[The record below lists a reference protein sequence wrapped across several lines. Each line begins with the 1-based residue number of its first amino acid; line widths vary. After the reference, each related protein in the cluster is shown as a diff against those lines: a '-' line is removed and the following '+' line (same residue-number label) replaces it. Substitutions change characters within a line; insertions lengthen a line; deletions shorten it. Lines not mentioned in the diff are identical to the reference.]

1 MTWLRVAAMREV
13 SYGYTDLQ
21 TDEPRRRNAS
31 VIDYKRELTATKPE
45 KSLCKRIKKSGG
57 RNHHGETT
65 VRFRGGGARRIYR
78 IIDFK
83 RNKDG
88 IPAKVATIEYDPNR
102 NCFISLLHYVD
113 GEKRYILSPAG
124 IKVGEMVESGE
135 NVEPKTGN
143 AMPLG
148 SIPVGVEIHNIEMMA
163 GQGGKLV
170 RSAGGTARLMAR
182 EGDWVTVVLPS
193 GEMRMLRS
201 ECRATIGTLS
211 NSDYQNVK
219 IGKASASGIWQTASR
234 SRQRQNPCRIR
245 WAAAK
250 AGSTADRIRALPNGV
265 LAVGRQTRNPRKVS
279 NSALFAA
286 RTTAAGNWFCSMVRL
301 KRGRD

>member
-1 MTWLRVAAMREV
+1 MAIRIYRPT
-13 SYGYTDLQ
+13 SPG
-21 TDEPRRRNAS
+21 RRNAS

-219 IGKASASGIWQTASR
+219 IGKAGRKRHMGKRPHVRGKA
-234 SRQRQNPCRIR
+234 QNPVSHPMGGGEGRANGGRHPCSPTGGL
-245 WAAAK
+245 AK
-250 AGSTADRIRALPNGV
+250 GGK
-265 LAVGRQTRNPRKVS
+265 TRNPRKVS
-279 NSALFAA
+279 N
-286 RTTAAGNWFCSMVRL
+286 
-301 KRGRD
+301 KRIIRRRKNNRGGQLVL